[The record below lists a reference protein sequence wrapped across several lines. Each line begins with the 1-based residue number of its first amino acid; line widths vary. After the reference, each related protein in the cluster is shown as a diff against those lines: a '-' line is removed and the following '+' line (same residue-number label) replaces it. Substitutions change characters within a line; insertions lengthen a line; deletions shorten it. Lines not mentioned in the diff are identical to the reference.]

1 MKKILRYFGLL
12 LLLLVAVVLIRTL
25 MFSAVKQEN
34 IDQITVEVDG
44 ARLTQNMSE
53 AIKFK
58 TISTGDSATQDY
70 QPFLD
75 FTAWLETTYP
85 QVHQTLKLQK
95 VAEHT
100 LLFKWQGSNGSL
112 KPILLTAHYDVVP
125 VVPGSESD
133 WHYPPFNGTVA
144 DGYVWGR
151 GAMDDKSAVVVML
164 EATTKLIKE
173 GFTPQRS
180 IYLSFGHDEE
190 IGGMQGAKG
199 VAELLKAQGVQLEW
213 SIDEGSF
220 IGNGVFPGLDKP
232 LAAINVAEKGS
243 VSFDLVATGPGGHSS
258 IPANELPIDILAMAL
273 VNLRKAPLPG
283 GMEGISEQM
292 VDGIGRSGP
301 FSVKILVAN
310 KWLFAGVLDRELSK
324 SRTGNALLRT
334 TTAPTILRSGV
345 KTNVIAPSAT
355 ATVNFRLHPRDT
367 AASVKEHIINAV
379 GDQRVEVKAHGEGM
393 STLASKVSSTQSD
406 GYKIITKVARQ
417 VFGDIVVVPG
427 ITLGGTDSKHYSLVA
442 DDSYRFQFMLV
453 MPEDIAGFHGTN
465 ERVFI
470 DNLVKGTGAYY
481 LLMKEAAGAK

>member
-1 MKKILRYFGLL
+1 MKKILSYLGLL
-12 LLLLVAVVLIRTL
+12 LLILVAVVLIRTL
-25 MFSAVKQEN
+25 MFSAAKQEN
-34 IDQITVEVDG
+34 IDQISVEVDET
-44 ARLTQNMSE
+44 RITQNMSD

-58 TISTGDSATQDY
+58 TVSTGDSATQDY

-75 FTAWLETTYP
+75 FTVWLEAAYP
-85 QVHQTLKLQK
+85 QVHQTLNLQK

-133 WHYPPFNGTVA
+133 WHHPPFNGTVA

-151 GAMDDKSAVVVML
+151 GALDDKSAVVVML
-164 EATTKLIKE
+164 EATTKLIEE
-173 GFTPQRS
+173 GFTPQRT

-199 VAELLKAQGVQLEW
+199 VVELLKAQGVQLEW

-220 IGNGVFPGLDKP
+220 IANGVFPGLDKP
-232 LAAINVAEKGS
+232 LAPINVAEKGS
-243 VSFDLVATGPGGHSS
+243 VSFDLIANGPGGHSS
-258 IPANELPIDILAMAL
+258 MPASELPIDILAMAL

-283 GMEGISEQM
+283 GIDGISEQM

-301 FSVKILVAN
+301 FSVKMLAAN
-310 KWLFAGVLDRELSK
+310 KWLFGGVLDRELSK

-345 KTNVIAPSAT
+345 KTNVIAPSAK

-367 AASVKEHIINAV
+367 PASVKAHIIDAV
-379 GDQRVEVKAHGEGM
+379 GDQRVDVKAHAEGM

-406 GYKIITKVARQ
+406 GYKIIAKVARQ

-427 ITLGGTDSKHYSLVA
+427 ITVGGTDSKHYNLVA
-442 DDSYRFQFMLV
+442 DDSYRFQYMIVTSDDL
-453 MPEDIAGFHGTN
+453 AGFHGTN
-465 ERVFI
+465 ERVLI